1 MVLSLEKHISSFLYE
16 IEQDLLEGGFLEYF
30 LEKGLFNFEH
40 SDYQLMESIA
50 EDLSTIYINIEKYYQ
65 DTSKYTYLIE
75 SAKSIKNL
83 SNEILTFLD
92 KKKSMEI
99 DSSQILFLFKEYMEI
114 KFALILDYESP
125 SVFEIFKF
133 LGLLEDTLV
142 FIDDGVEE
150 NENENYDVGEARLKL
165 DAFSLLFSDPGQLFR
180 NEYIINDDAFYFL
193 SRKFYSNLDTLFLR
207 LGILPEH
214 EEFGMEFDGEIE
226 SADEIS
232 FVISSDLD
240 DLYGEES
247 SNTDFESTKS
257 LGVGLNKV
265 YHVNEGKE
273 GLLLFPFVS
282 FEGEYEYELDSSIKF
297 YTNITGDYS
306 ALSFVLWADKLNIDT
321 LTNTYSAF
329 AEVGVVIGDGNE
341 FILIGQKEKSRLS
354 FQTLSSSLFLNLS
367 RNTNELGVKLY
378 LEKLKLVID
387 ASEGDGFISSIL
399 SAIDTEAEANLSLGW
414 STLSGFTLEGGANLQ
429 VQLNTHIDLG
439 ILKVTALIIS
449 LGPEEKSLGL
459 DVGANIELN
468 LGPLKA
474 TIKDIGLDSNLLF
487 EPGNLGPVNLDT
499 GFKPPSGVGLSI
511 DAAVIKGGG
520 YLAFDKERE
529 EYTGALE
536 LVINEFINVK
546 AIGVITTRM
555 PDGSKG
561 FSMLLVLTAEFSTGL
576 QLGMGFTL
584 NGVGGLLGLNRTVN
598 RDALIDSITTGGAQK
613 IMFPKDVIANAPR
626 IISDLQT
633 FFPTKKDTF
642 LIGPMARLGWGT
654 PTLVTLDLGVI
665 IELPDVNTIVI
676 LGKLALNLPDADS
689 PLLKLNI
696 VFMGMF
702 EADKQ
707 RAWFYGQLVDSKL
720 LTFTLEGGM
729 GFLVEWDNDPEFIIT
744 AGGFHPQYKPP
755 GTLPAPFL
763 DIPRMGISILDEPWG
778 KIRAVSYFAVTSNTV
793 QMGALAE
800 LYFKFGPFQVKGHI
814 GYDALFQFDPF
825 FFIIDVSAGVSVKF
839 FGAGLF
845 AINLEFSLQGPTPWR
860 VKGYGSIKI
869 LFIRLRARFDETWGD
884 ALDNTHLE
892 PIDVTKL
899 LVEQLESPANWRPI
913 LPASSHLLVSLRTT
927 ESDGDNLLLHPVG
940 SLAVSQTAVP
950 LNFDLDR
957 VGQQQPQDY
966 DHFELTPAD
975 GVGLEVD
982 KETLKAPFAIAQYK
996 DLSNEEKLS
1005 MQSFDK
1011 LPSGISIG
1019 SAQGNQT
1026 VRAVN
1031 RVIRYETEIMDCN
1044 GQQTSIGLMGIGREF
1059 FGTVVMGSATY
1070 KSELSVH
1077 VRSKIVTAPK
1087 FTFAEEVYVLVN
1099 KTNNKVHQQDEQEL
1113 LFDTEAEAFDF
1124 MKREE
1129 RSNPRL
1135 KGQLLVVPE
1144 FDREAA

>member
-1 MVLSLEKHISSFLYE
+1 MKNIFQYAIKELISAFQPILAIKEGDNADKLFKDLGYFDLADKVNILKNNLDIESLEKITLIVKTIELENIDPNKIKDLVAGIISLIDSFKKVGE
-16 IEQDLLEGGFLEYF
+16 VVAKGANHDVSVDDFVSRLLEYLLADYFYRRHRVVYEWLFFL
-30 LEKGLFNFEH
+30 G
-40 SDYQLMESIA
+40 IA
-50 EDLSTIYINIEKYYQ
+50 EENDVSDKSLPRKSVNLSQIIKILTDPSSLLTDTYGWGGEFRSKSFINNTSRVSAIYGIPGGPYGQPPQRANLTGNEKASVELRLPILQSGYVPWELSQ
-65 DTSKYTYLIE
+65 FGITLSPLNEKDGLAEGLALIPFFVG
-75 SAKSIKNL
+75 AKTFSYKLSKNL
-83 SNEILTFLD
+83 EVDITTNTELD
-92 KKKSMEI
+92 G
-99 DSSQILFLFKEYMEI
+99 L
-114 KFALILDYESP
+114 ALSIMPKGVD
-125 SVFEIFKF
+125 IITK
-133 LGLLEDTLV
+133 LV
-142 FIDDGVEE
+142 
-150 NENENYDVGEARLKL
+150 
-165 DAFSLLFSDPGQLFR
+165 
-180 NEYIINDDAFYFL
+180 
-193 SRKFYSNLDTLFLR
+193 SNLSVSVNVTTVEDFYDSEKII
-207 LGILPEH
+207 LG
-214 EEFGMEFDGEIE
+214 
-226 SADEIS
+226 SA
-232 FVISSDLD
+232 
-240 DLYGEES
+240 
-247 SNTDFESTKS
+247 
-257 LGVGLNKV
+257 
-265 YHVNEGKE
+265 
-273 GLLLFPFVS
+273 
-282 FEGEYEYELDSSIKF
+282 
-297 YTNITGDYS
+297 
-306 ALSFVLWADKLNIDT
+306 
-321 LTNTYSAF
+321 
-329 AEVGVVIGDGNE
+329 
-341 FILIGQKEKSRLS
+341 EKSRLS
-354 FQTLSSSLFLNLS
+354 FQKIGGGLYALHEHSELDLGLTLDINS
-367 RNTNELGVKLY
+367 
-378 LEKLKLVID
+378 LKLIING
-387 ASEGDGFISSIL
+387 SEGDGFISSIL

-439 ILKVTALIIS
+439 FLKVTALIIS

-459 DVGANIELN
+459 DVGANLELN

-499 GFKPPSGVGLSI
+499 GFKPPTGVGLSI

-520 YLAFDKERE
+520 YLAFDTARE

-536 LVINEFINVK
+536 LVINEFISVK

-598 RDALIDSITTGGAQK
+598 QDVLIDSITTGGAQK

-633 FFPTKKDTF
+633 FFPAKKDTF

-720 LTFTLEGGM
+720 LSFTLDGGM

-763 DIPRMGISILDEPWG
+763 NIPRMGISILDEPWG

-839 FGAGLF
+839 FGAGVF
-845 AINLEFSLQGPTPWR
+845 TINLEFSLQGPTPWR

-884 ALDNTHLE
+884 ALDTHLE

-957 VGQQQPQDY
+957 VGQKRPKDY
-966 DHFELTPAD
+966 DRFELTAD
-975 GVGLEVD
+975 DEAGLEVD
-982 KETLKAPFAIAQYK
+982 KETLTAPFAIAQYK

-1044 GQQTSIGLMGIGREF
+1044 GQQISVGLMGIGREF
-1059 FGTVVMGSATY
+1059 FGTVVLGSATY

-1077 VRSKIVTAPK
+1077 AGNKILNAPK
-1087 FTFAEEVYVLVN
+1087 FTFSEEVYVLVN
-1099 KTNNKVHQQDEQEL
+1099 KANNKVHQQDEQAL

-1124 MKREE
+1124 MRREE

-1144 FDREAA
+1144 FDVVGEAA